1 MPNQLLYYK
10 EIWNLEYDGE
20 SFTTNS
26 GLLQPAL
33 FEGKECML
41 KIGRREKDTR
51 ANELMIWWQ
60 GDGAAKVLR
69 HDQLALLMERA
80 KEGQSLHEMARNGHD
95 TEASC
100 ILCGVAARLH
110 SHRPPYPDNL
120 VPLTFWFEELPLA
133 SAKHGGIFTECSRI
147 ADSLLDSQ
155 QYVIALH
162 GDIHHGNVLDFGDR
176 GWLAIDPK
184 GLVGERG
191 FDYANIF
198 CNPDAATA
206 TQSGRLIEQAAI
218 VADAAGLDQIRLLRW
233 IASWAG
239 LSASWCINDKE
250 DPQQAMSVAKLAIAR
265 LRALTVL

>member
-1 MPNQLLYYK
+1 VPNQLLYYK

-20 SFTTNS
+20 SFATYS

-33 FEGKECML
+33 FDGNECML
-41 KIGRREKDTR
+41 KIARRKKDTQ

-60 GDGAAKVLR
+60 GEGAAKVLR
-69 HDQLALLMERA
+69 YDQVALLMERA
-80 KEGQSLHEMARNGHD
+80 KGGHSLNEMVRRGHD
-95 TEASC
+95 TEASR
-100 ILCGVAARLH
+100 ILSRVVARLH
-110 SHRPPYPDNL
+110 THRPPYPDNL
-120 VPLTFWFEELPLA
+120 VPLKLWFTELPVA
-133 SAKHGGIFTECSRI
+133 SAKYGGIFTECSRI

-155 QYVIALH
+155 QDIVALH
-162 GDIHHGNVLDFGDR
+162 GDIHHGNVLDFGER

-206 TQSGRLIEQAAI
+206 TQSGRLMEQAAI
-218 VADAAGLDQIRLLRW
+218 VAAAAGLDQIRLLGW

-250 DPQQAMSVAKLAIAR
+250 DPQKAMSVAKLAIVG

>member
-1 MPNQLLYYK
+1 MPDHLIRYIRN
-10 EIWNLEYDGE
+10 WNLREDGDPFIT
-20 SFTTNS
+20 SS
-26 GLLQPAL
+26 GWLQPVL
-33 FEGKECML
+33 YNEIKCML
-41 KIGRREKDTR
+41 KIARRDKDRR
-51 ANELMIWWQ
+51 ANEVMIWWK
-60 GDGAAKVLR
+60 GDGAANVFL
-69 HDQLALLMERA
+69 HDNTALLMERA
-80 KEGQSLHEMARNGHD
+80 IAVSSLVEMSKNELD
-95 TEASC
+95 DEATR
-100 ILCGVAARLH
+100 ILCGVVGRLH
-110 SHRPPYPDNL
+110 CHRPPYPENL
-120 VPLTFWFEELPLA
+120 VPLTSWFKELPLA
-133 SAKHGGIFTECSRI
+133 SAKYGGLFTECRSI

-155 QYVIALH
+155 QDVVVLH

-206 TQSGRLIEQAAI
+206 TQPGRLMEQAAI

-250 DPQQAMSVAKLAIAR
+250 DPQQAMSVAKLAVVG
-265 LRALTVL
+265 LQALTVL